1 MANKVAA
8 PHGFQPLRHISG
20 GCISMNEYPIDPTD
34 TTKIYNGDPV
44 VLTAG
49 LAGLAGADAA
59 AILGIFAGCMF
70 VNSKGEQIFSP
81 YWDGALGS
89 TEVKALVYD
98 DANVTFKVQS
108 DQAVTAADV
117 GTAVGNVAG
126 TGMLDS
132 IGRSTAKVGAV
143 ATNNIFTI
151 RGILPLSDNVSDND
165 TNLELE
171 VVVTGM
177 SMNA

>member
-20 GCISMNEYPIDPTD
+20 GCVSMNEYPIDPTD

-44 VLTAG
+44 VLTSG

-70 VNSKGEQIFSP
+70 VNSKGEQVFSP
-81 YWDGALGS
+81 YWDGVAGS

-98 DANVTFKVQS
+98 DANITFKVQRS
-108 DQAVTAADV
+108 TATTAADI
-117 GTAVGNVAG
+117 GTAVGNLAG
-126 TGMLDS
+126 TGMLDP
-132 IGRSTAKVGAV
+132 IGRSTAKVGDA
-143 ATNNIFTI
+143 ASNDIWTI
-151 RGILPLSDNVSDND
+151 RSVVNTPDNVSDDNL
-165 TNLELE
+165 NLEVE
-171 VVVTGM
+171 VICTAM
-177 SMNA
+177 TMNT